1 MTNSNLTLISHHLCP
16 YVQRVA
22 IALSEKEVPFE
33 KVYIDLA
40 NKPDWFNMISPLGKT
55 PVLKV
60 ADTAIFESAVIL
72 EYLEET
78 QPNRLYSDDP
88 LLRARHR
95 SWIEF
100 GSSVLSDIGGLYSA
114 ADKNAFDVVS
124 KKLTEKF
131 MRLESQLTMEPF
143 FSGSGF
149 SLVDV
154 AFGPVFRYFGVFDR
168 IGDFGILSNKPKIA
182 AWRKALADRHSIQN
196 AVTDDYETRL
206 WDFLKIRKS
215 HLASLMD

>member
-55 PVLKV
+55 PVFKV

-78 QPNRLYSDDP
+78 QPNRLYPDDP

-154 AFGPVFRYFGVFDR
+154 AFGSVFRYFDVFDR

-182 AWRKALADRHSIQN
+182 AWRKALADRNSIQN

-206 WDFLKIRKS
+206 WGFLKIRKS